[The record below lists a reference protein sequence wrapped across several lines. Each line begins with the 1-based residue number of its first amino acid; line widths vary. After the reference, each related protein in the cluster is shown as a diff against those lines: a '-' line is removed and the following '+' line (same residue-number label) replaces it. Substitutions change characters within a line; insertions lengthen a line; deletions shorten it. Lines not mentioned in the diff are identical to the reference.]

1 VDRILWGVSATLSQT
16 VSVAELGTD
25 PNPDAATVTITRA
38 DGTPVVTDA
47 TVVNGPNGGF
57 TYTLTPAQTALLDT
71 LTATWTFTLNGFV
84 QHLTSQV
91 EIVGGYHFGLSQLRT
106 MQPLSDQN
114 AYSTAKLLDAR
125 TLAET
130 TIEQA
135 CQRAFVPRYS
145 IERVDSFQSW
155 PFPDVRAI
163 RSAVNMDG
171 TILTGAALTD
181 AFNGIYPW
189 HSYRYHNRSWMVGV
203 EYGMDSCPA
212 DVARASMLLARSY
225 LLQGPEDDRATGMSN
240 EFGSYTLVTPGV
252 RGAYTNLPSVNALID
267 QYRLVALG

>member
-1 VDRILWGVSATLSQT
+1 VDRILRGVSATLSQT
-16 VSVAELGTD
+16 VSVAEAGTD

-47 TVVNGPNGGF
+47 TAVNGPNGGF

-91 EIVGGYHFGLSQLRT
+91 EIVGGYHFGLSQLRRCSRSGPT
-106 MQPLSDQN
+106 ERV
-114 AYSTAKLLDAR
+114 LDGEAAEAR

-135 CQRAFVPRYS
+135 CGRAFVPRYS

-155 PFPDVRAI
+155 PFPDVRAL

-181 AFNGIYPW
+181 AFNGIYVAVSLVPL
-189 HSYRYHNRSWMVGV
+189 HNRSWTVGV

-212 DVARASMLLARSY
+212 AMCSSVDAARAQLSGRRHARPVAAWMSAPRRSRTPTLA
-225 LLQGPEDDRATGMSN
+225 
-240 EFGSYTLVTPGV
+240 
-252 RGAYTNLPSVNALID
+252 
-267 QYRLVALG
+267 